1 MAREQDTIVFRVR
14 GDVSAAGDPSGIG
27 QGIGQTLARRLAEL
41 HGGSASVHCCGQGEA
56 NELTVRLPAAPDSSE
71 PIAEPVAGPKPAAA
85 AGERILIV
93 DDNVDTARGMARL
106 LQLAGH
112 DVRVAHDGHQAL
124 EIARDHG
131 PQFVLLDIV
140 LPGMDGYEVARQL
153 RDDPRL
159 RNTTIIA
166 ISGYSADDYRCPQ
179 EAGFDHH
186 LVKPVDYNA
195 LRAIIERQAP
205 APQEKSI
212 SPL

>member
-1 MAREQDTIVFRVR
+1 
-14 GDVSAAGDPSGIG
+14 
-27 QGIGQTLARRLAEL
+27 
-41 HGGSASVHCCGQGEA
+41 
-56 NELTVRLPAAPDSSE
+56 
-71 PIAEPVAGPKPAAA
+71 
-85 AGERILIV
+85 
-93 DDNVDTARGMARL
+93 MARL

-131 PQFVLLDIV
+131 PQFVLLDII

-186 LVKPVDYNA
+186 LIKPIDYNA
-195 LRAIIERQAP
+195 LRAIIDRPAP
-205 APQEKSI
+205 AAWED
-212 SPL
+212 